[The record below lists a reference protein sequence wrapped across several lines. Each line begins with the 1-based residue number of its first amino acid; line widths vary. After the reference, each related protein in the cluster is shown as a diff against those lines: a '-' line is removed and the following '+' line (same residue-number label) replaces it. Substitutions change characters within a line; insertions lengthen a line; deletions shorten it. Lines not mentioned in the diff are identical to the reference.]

1 MVPSLLL
8 SQVGKI
14 SNILRRNPLY
24 LKNGT
29 LHKQTVFRFGI
40 SEVELFMIG
49 YLNEMLVIFD
59 HGARSFAVQRRLRSP
74 NFRGGPI
81 YRKRYFPGKNGFHI
95 LNQRG
100 RFSLDGLSK

>member
-14 SNILRRNPLY
+14 SNILRRDPLY

-40 SEVELFMIG
+40 SEVALFMNG

-59 HGARSFAVQRRLRSP
+59 HGDRSFAVQRRLRSP
-74 NFRGGPI
+74 NFRGKALYIG
-81 YRKRYFPGKNGFHI
+81 NGTSEEKIDFI
-95 LNQRG
+95 FGISGVDLV
-100 RFSLDGLSK
+100 